1 MPILSKFRT
10 VTDKFTH
17 RHKHKIS
24 VDDNPLCADRVTDRL
39 HSVGLRHSYC
49 INQID
54 AYLTQIK
61 EDRKTKIKSRAETR
75 GSIPAS
81 EKLLKQIINAQR
93 EKDSKALSDFVIQA
107 HKAKKLN
114 QKTLDTKIKALE
126 KEAIAAVRK
135 AMKDPMSE
143 IEYTGGAAPN
153 RTKIIKH
160 ITEAKQKYLEA
171 VENKKLVLEKHL
183 FKTKGNSYEQSSEA
197 LRKTEQEVDSLK
209 KGVIGLCG
217 KLDEIVSIYQASI
230 SNEAMKR
237 QDKQA
242 KLELGQKTFKGLGDA
257 FGRISYFGDIP
268 AAISDSIGSVFDVLI
283 AYQSMKEPVKAQQE
297 GAKFLVEVVFDQTKE
312 FVRNVEKHFSA
323 FQRSLAM
330 WNDQMK
336 QSYQI
341 GHDEEILNLK
351 KKKYGEAS
359 KPAPKKGK
367 DQGTQTSNSNP
378 LNLNPKQLRIL
389 QKNKLEGVY
398 IPEDGKCLFNA
409 IGHQLGQTGD
419 NIQKAVLAALTNFD
433 RKKAAPTLVS
443 FLSEGR
449 KIMKMKKSEDFIAKI
464 QPAIQSYNW
473 TKDIYDFVPKLI
485 ATVMK
490 VNLTII
496 KTDGKAEQYNEG
508 SKRAIVVHTGN
519 HYHSTKRSA

>member
-1 MPILSKFRT
+1 MPDILSKFRV

-39 HSVGLRHSYC
+39 HSAGLRHSYC
-49 INQID
+49 VEQID
-54 AYLTQIK
+54 SYLRRIK
-61 EDRKTKIKSRAETR
+61 EDRKAKIKSRAETR

-93 EKDSKALSDFVIQA
+93 EKDSMALSEFIMQA
-107 HKAKKLN
+107 HKARKLS
-114 QKTLDTKIKALE
+114 QKSLDAKIRSLE
-126 KEAIAAVRK
+126 QEAIVAVRR
-135 AMKDPMSE
+135 AMRDPMSE

-171 VENKKLVLEKHL
+171 VENKKLALEKYL
-183 FKTKGNSYEQSSEA
+183 FKTKGNTYEQSSEA
-197 LRKTEQEVDSLK
+197 LRRTEQEVDALK

-268 AAISDSIGSVFDVLI
+268 AAISDSIGSIFDVLI

-297 GAKFLVEVVFDQTKE
+297 GAKFLVEVVFGQTQE
-312 FVRNVEKHFSA
+312 FVRNVEKNFSA
-323 FQRSLAM
+323 FQRSLGM

-341 GHDEEILNLK
+341 GHDEEILRLK
-351 KKKYGEAS
+351 KKKYGES
-359 KPAPKKGK
+359 APKKTEKSAPPKK
-367 DQGTQTSNSNP
+367 DSNP
-378 LNLNPKQLRIL
+378 LLLNPKQLRIL

-409 IGHQLGQTGD
+409 MGHQLGQSGG
-419 NIQKAVLAALTNFD
+419 NVQKAVLAALANFD
-433 RKKAAPTLVS
+433 RRSSAPALVQ

-449 KIMKMKKSEDFIAKI
+449 KIMKMSRSEDFIAAI
-464 QPAIQSYNW
+464 QPAIQNYNW
-473 TKDIYDFVPKLI
+473 TKDIYDFAPKLI
-485 ATVMK
+485 AIVMQAS
-490 VNLTII
+490 LTII
-496 KTDGKAEQYNEG
+496 KTDGKVEQYKEG
-508 SKRAIVVHTGN
+508 SNRAIIIHTGN
-519 HYHSTKRSA
+519 HYHSTQRSA